1 MREAVIDSV
10 RVAAAHDGVAEMIV
24 TLRHENGGT
33 SEVALDQLATD
44 ALLKSCDVR
53 EPADLTGQS
62 WLKVRDAM
70 SVSWNRYS

>member
-1 MREAVIDSV
+1 MIDNV
-10 RVAAAHDGVAEMIV
+10 RVAAAHDGVAELIV

-44 ALLKSCDVR
+44 ALLKSCAVN
-53 EPADLTGQS
+53 EPAQLAGKS
-62 WLKVRDAM
+62 WVKVRDAM